1 LNFPITRIDPGDR
14 QVIDIQY
21 YAGPKEFNRLTK
33 LGENQDEVMQFGF
46 FGFFS
51 KILMFFLY
59 AIHSFIPSWGWSI
72 VVMTIIIKL
81 CFWPLTAKAAASQKR
96 MRKIQEPL
104 KEIRE
109 KFKDSPQKMQKE
121 TMRLFRENK
130 VNPAAGCL
138 PILIQMPIF
147 FGLFWMLRTASEL
160 RYAPFLWI
168 NDLSQPD
175 TVAHIF
181 DFPINI
187 LPLIM
192 GATMYFQMQMT
203 PAMASADAM
212 QQKIFKFLPFIF
224 LIFLYNFSSGLVLY
238 WTVQNLLTIL
248 QQYITN
254 KRDDVA
260 NEPVVIPGSNK
271 KKKRAG
277 KK

>member
-1 LNFPITRIDPGDR
+1 
-14 QVIDIQY
+14 
-21 YAGPKEFNRLTK
+21 
-33 LGENQDEVMQFGF
+33 
-46 FGFFS
+46 
-51 KILMFFLY
+51 
-59 AIHSFIPSWGWSI
+59 
-72 VVMTIIIKL
+72 
-81 CFWPLTAKAAASQKR
+81 
-96 MRKIQEPL
+96 
-104 KEIRE
+104 
-109 KFKDSPQKMQKE
+109 
-121 TMRLFRENK
+121 
-130 VNPAAGCL
+130 
-138 PILIQMPIF
+138 
-147 FGLFWMLRTASEL
+147 
-160 RYAPFLWI
+160 
-168 NDLSQPD
+168 
-175 TVAHIF
+175 VAHIF